1 MQLNSSGCEYDS
13 QGGQGQPSGDYLNR
27 SVMTLDKQLQSCGN
41 DLNQRVKELYMA
53 ELRTQTKRRNEDW
66 PVYGESLEKLA
77 DKAYPELQEE
87 ARGRFALNQYLTQ
100 LTNPQVAFGVKQSK
114 PKTIDDAVRLTL
126 EMETYLQPEK
136 PEGISFVERS
146 DDNYDLETIAVT
158 TSSPHENP
166 LKELLRRLDG
176 IEAELK
182 TLKQPN
188 TSQMATLTSVAW
200 LTATRVSLFPAVVLS
215 LEKGSSGICDH

>member
-1 MQLNSSGCEYDS
+1 
-13 QGGQGQPSGDYLNR
+13 
-27 SVMTLDKQLQSCGN
+27 
-41 DLNQRVKELYMA
+41 MA
-53 ELRTQTKRRNEDW
+53 ELRTRTKRRNEDW

-87 ARGRFALNQYLTQ
+87 ARERFALNQYLTQ

-126 EMETYLQPEK
+126 EMESYLQPEK
-136 PEGISFVERS
+136 QEGISFIES
-146 DDNYDLETIAVT
+146 DDNCDLETIAVT

-166 LKELLRRLDG
+166 LKELMRRLDE

-188 TSQMATLTSVAW
+188 TSQRDVSGRTTRGRERKPLICWNCGTALMVTSPR
-200 LTATRVSLFPAVVLS
+200 TALLQRNHHSR
-215 LEKGSSGICDH
+215 EKRNPRCCEPGN